1 MTLYLY
7 AAKGQL
13 VMFQKKGKEESA
25 WGGRYKR
32 KETPLL
38 RGVGGVFSRRK
49 IIWYN
54 PELKELARQLRNN
67 STKSE
72 IILWKQLK
80 GKFDG
85 KYDFH
90 RQKPLD
96 NYIADFFCYELRLV
110 IEVDGETHN
119 HPDIRK
125 RDIEK
130 ECRLRQLGLYIIR
143 FSDAD
148 VLQHL
153 EFTVDT
159 IRRFAESFE
168 KNDFTSF
175 EYEGTPLNPLSS
187 SFFTHP

>member
-1 MTLYLY
+1 
-7 AAKGQL
+7 
-13 VMFQKKGKEESA
+13 MFQKKGKEESA

-38 RGVGGVFSRRK
+38 RGVGGVSSRRK

-110 IEVDGETHN
+110 IEVDCETHN

-175 EYEGTPLNPLSS
+175 EYEGTPLNPLSRGD
-187 SFFTHP
+187 F